1 MRDEHFIRGSL
12 PMTKSEVRAVSLSKL
27 ELTPGAVFWAG
38 GVSTYRSETDG
49 DGVWEARPDGDG
61 VWKARPDGGCA
72 GGARAHA
79 GAAVYAVEK
88 EEEGIRLIRENK
100 ARLVPGFD
108 AFHPIWGRAP
118 EALYALPA
126 PSHVFIGGSGGALRQ
141 IVEVVLEKNERARIV
156 ANVAALETLAQCM
169 EIMEAFRFKE
179 QEIVQV
185 AAARVERMGRYHLQ
199 KAMNP
204 VFVVTMQFPVYM
216 GEKT

>member
-1 MRDEHFIRGSL
+1 MKDELFTRGSL

-27 ELTPGAVFWAG
+27 ELVPGAVFWDVGAGTGSVSVEAARLLCQAG
-38 GVSTYRSETDG
+38 GEG
-49 DGVWEARPDGDG
+49 QI
-61 VWKARPDGGCA
+61 
-72 GGARAHA
+72 
-79 GAAVYAVEK
+79 YAVER
-88 EEEGIRLIRENK
+88 EPEGIRLIQENK
-100 ARLVPGFD
+100 EKLAAGFLGFHVIEGEAPGCLN
-108 AFHPIWGRAP
+108 G
-118 EALYALPA
+118 LPS

-169 EIMEAFRFKE
+169 EIMEAIRFKE